1 MGSQVI
7 IKRLLYAFVIIIVLI
22 GINTFWLYRKAFVP
36 NVILADEKKA
46 YLYIPTGSTYA
57 DVLQVVKSQNIVK
70 DFDSFEWTARKKKYA
85 DHIHP
90 GRYHLKNRM
99 TNNELINK
107 LRSGRQD
114 PVQLTFNKIRTLE
127 QLVNR
132 IAAQIEVD
140 PGKLLYMMQMT
151 SVWSKYGLNEHTMK
165 CMFIPNTY
173 EFYWNTSEEKFL
185 DRMFKEYNKF
195 WNSQRTIKATKM
207 NMTKE
212 EILTLASIVDEE
224 TKRDSEKS
232 IVAGVYMNRLRIGMR
247 LQADPT
253 IIYAIGNFNIKRVL
267 KKHYQINSPYNT
279 YLNAGLPPG
288 PICIPEIS
296 SIDAVLNYEKNDYL
310 YFCAKPDFSG
320 YHSFARTLEQHN
332 RNAALYRRELNK
344 RRIYR

>member
-1 MGSQVI
+1 MKPQVI
-7 IKRLLYAFVIIIVLI
+7 IKYLLYAFIILVIVI
-22 GINTFWLYRKAFVP
+22 GIKSFSLYRKAFIP
-36 NVILADEKKA
+36 NVNIKDNEKV
-46 YLYIPTGSTYA
+46 YLYIPTGSDYN
-57 DVLQVVKSQNIVK
+57 DVIQIIKTLNIIK
-70 DFDSFEWTARKKKYA
+70 DIDSFEWTARKKNYA
-85 DHIHP
+85 ENIHP
-90 GRYHLKNRM
+90 GRYLLKNRM
-99 TNNELINK
+99 SNNELVNK

-127 QLVNR
+127 QFANR
-132 IAAQIEVD
+132 IEAQIEID
-140 PGKLLYMMQMT
+140 AGKLLYLINT
-151 SVWSKYGLNEHTMK
+151 NSVQKKYGLNEHTIK

-185 DRMFKEYNKF
+185 DRMFKEYNDF
-195 WNSQRTIKATKM
+195 WNTHRTIKADQM

-212 EILTLASIVDEE
+212 QIITLAAIVDEE
-224 TKRDSEKS
+224 TKQDSEKR

-267 KKHYQINSPYNT
+267 QKHYEIDSPYNT
-279 YLNAGLPPG
+279 YIYAGLPPG

-296 SIDAVLNYEKNDYL
+296 SIEAVLDYDKNDYL

-344 RRIYR
+344 RKIYH